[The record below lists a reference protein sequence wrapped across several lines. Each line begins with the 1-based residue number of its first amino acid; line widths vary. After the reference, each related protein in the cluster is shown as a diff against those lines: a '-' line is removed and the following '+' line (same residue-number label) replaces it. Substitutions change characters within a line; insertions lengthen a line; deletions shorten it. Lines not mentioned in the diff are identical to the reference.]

1 MNTCYHKTN
10 FTKIASRDFIKDN
23 KSTHNLLIYTLYKVI
38 EILSND
44 ENHTKLKELFSRFN
58 VNLGDSVIIETDNA
72 KHEGILIPR
81 YEYADVNHLVLKLKN
96 GYNIGINLGKI
107 KNIKKSLD
115 KLDQIII
122 DPNVNFIE
130 GDKSRDYADSQLSN
144 LSLLSTG
151 GTISSKI
158 DYRTGGVMPA
168 LTAKE
173 LNDSIPELKKIANI
187 DPEVVLSE
195 YSENIRPEHW
205 TLMTKRIADNVL
217 SGKYDGIII
226 SHGTDTMHYTAA
238 ALSFALQNLPIPVVL
253 VGAQRSSDR
262 PSSDASTN
270 LIGACTFASKS
281 KFAGVFVAMHH
292 TLSDEVIA
300 CHVGTRVRKNHTSRR
315 DAFHSIDIS
324 PFALVRK
331 DQIELCEQF
340 TDLKFNERC
349 TNLENFI
356 VRSNFDDNVM
366 LLKFYPGFD
375 CNIIDYCVQKGS
387 RAIVFEGTGL
397 GHINKECFEQI
408 QTAVKNGIFVFMTSQ
423 CIWGKTSLTVY
434 DTGRDL
440 LEIGVIPL
448 SNTTSETALVKAMWC
463 LGNFEDKEVAKIMT
477 SNIAN
482 EFTNRIITA

>member
-1 MNTCYHKTN
+1 MTN
-10 FTKIASRDFIKDN
+10 LIAIDSSYFTKNDQL
-23 KSTHNLLIYTLYKVI
+23 THNLLIYTLYKLI
-38 EILSND
+38 EILTSD
-44 ENHTKLKELFSRFN
+44 ENHTKIKELFGRFN
-58 VNLGDSVIIETDNA
+58 VDFGDSVMIETDNA
-72 KHEGILIPR
+72 NHVGILIPR

-96 GYNIGINLGKI
+96 GYNIGINLEKI
-107 KNIKKSLD
+107 KSIQKTPEKSDPIKLNTHDNLTES
-115 KLDQIII
+115 
-122 DPNVNFIE
+122 
-130 GDKSRDYADSQLSN
+130 DKSSDYPDSQLSN

-205 TLMTKRIADNVL
+205 TLMAKRIAENVL
-217 SGKYDGIII
+217 SGKYDGIIL

-270 LIGACTFASKS
+270 LIGACTFATRS
-281 KFAGVFVAMHH
+281 KFSGVFVAMHH
-292 TLSDEVIA
+292 TISDDVIA

-324 PFALVRK
+324 PFALVKK
-331 DQIELCEQF
+331 DQIELCEQYA
-340 TDLKFNERC
+340 DLKFKER
-349 TNLENFI
+349 NKDLENFV
-356 VRSNFDDNVM
+356 VRSNFDERVI

-375 CNIIDYCVQKGS
+375 CKIVDYCVQKGN
-387 RAIVFEGTGL
+387 RAIIFEGTGL
-397 GHINKECFEQI
+397 GHINKECFHQI
-408 QTAVKNGIFVFMTSQ
+408 RAAIKNGIFVFMTSQ

-463 LGNFEDKEVAKIMT
+463 LGNFEDKDVIKIMT
-477 SNIAN
+477 NDIAN
-482 EFTNRIITA
+482 EFTNRIIIE

>member
-10 FTKIASRDFIKDN
+10 FKTIGASDFTKMDKL
-23 KSTHNLLIYTLYKVI
+23 THNLLIHTLYKLI
-38 EILSND
+38 EILTND
-44 ENHTKLKELFSRFN
+44 ENHTRLKELFRRFN
-58 VNLGDSVIIETDNA
+58 VNLGDSVIIETNNA

-81 YEYADVNHLVLKLKN
+81 YEYADVNYLVLKLKN
-96 GYNIGINLGKI
+96 GYNIGINLQKI
-107 KNIKKSLD
+107 KNIRKSLEKSD
-115 KLDQIII
+115 PIIF
-122 DPNVNFIE
+122 DYPDNFTE
-130 GDKSRDYADSQLSN
+130 GNKSRDYPDSHLSN

-205 TLMTKRIADNVL
+205 TLMTKKIADNVL
-217 SGKYDGIII
+217 SGKYDGIIL

-292 TLSDEVIA
+292 TISDDEIA

-331 DQIELCEQF
+331 DQIELCEQY
-340 TDLKFNERC
+340 TDLKFKERSK
-349 TNLENFI
+349 NLESFM
-356 VRSNFDDNVM
+356 VRSNFDDKVT

-375 CNIIDYCVQKGS
+375 CKIIDYCVHKGNK
-387 RAIVFEGTGL
+387 AIIFEGTGL
-397 GHINKECFEQI
+397 GHINKECFQQI
-408 QTAVKNGIFVFMTSQ
+408 QAAVKKGIFVFMTSQ

-463 LGNFEDKEVAKIMT
+463 LGNFEDKDVINIMT
-477 SNIAN
+477 NNIAN
-482 EFTNRIITA
+482 EFTSRIITE